1 MGGDA
6 GREGCLLIL
15 EGMRDGKLRIM
26 EKWKFGSAK
35 IQLFLHPA
43 NISTH
48 KSLSINNKCHNMTT
62 IRQQNAG
69 CIQLDLFPE
78 MLPIPDTNVKGEDG
92 LSELQK
98 RVSGFCN
105 LDLLLDA
112 EPETENYSLSVKAFT
127 GSIPR
132 QLIAFSKAAKSKT
145 HQACVHFFEYD
156 FMIERFWNTPRKYL
170 RMLKAFQSVI
180 SPDYS
185 ISYDVPDAVNEW
197 NIFRNYAL
205 ARIMQL
211 QGIKVIPNIPVCLPR
226 LYDKVFTP
234 LESGGIYII
243 SNVRAHA
250 NYFTRH
256 EWYKFVREAVQRLA
270 PKALLIYGN
279 RMTVSGVQ
287 AFYYDNENI
296 IRLRNGKK

>member
-1 MGGDA
+1 MA
-6 GREGCLLIL
+6 I
-15 EGMRDGKLRIM
+15 
-26 EKWKFGSAK
+26 
-35 IQLFLHPA
+35 IQ
-43 NISTH
+43 
-48 KSLSINNKCHNMTT
+48 
-62 IRQQNAG
+62 QQNVG
-69 CIQLDLFPE
+69 GVQLDLFSE
-78 MLPIPDTNVKGEDG
+78 TLPVPSSDVGREKG

-98 RVSGFCN
+98 RVMGFCN
-105 LDLLLDA
+105 LDLLLDV
-112 EPETENYSLSVKAFT
+112 EPRNDNYRLSVKAFT
-127 GSIPR
+127 GNIPR

-156 FMIERFWNTPRKYL
+156 YMIERFWNAPRKYL
-170 RMLKAFQSVI
+170 KMLKAFQSVI

-185 ISYDVPDAVNEW
+185 VSYDVPDVVNEW

-211 QGIKVIPNIPVCLPR
+211 QGIRVIPNIPVCLPR
-226 LYDKVFTP
+226 LYDKVFNP

-256 EWYKFVREAVQRLA
+256 EWYKFVREAVRRLN

-287 AFYYDNENI
+287 AYYYDNENL
-296 IRLRNGKK
+296 IRLRNGKQ